1 MTVACPPVC
10 LLGGALPE
18 PAVGKHTGTKRGPGG
33 RVAAMNK
40 DDDELR
46 HFLGVNRRKD
56 YATADVVD
64 IGLLYMRV
72 FGNDKG
78 WSFFRG
84 TLIQPEVCWRVMRH
98 RTRGSP
104 PEVDPGRKGDV
115 GSQPP

>member
-1 MTVACPPVC
+1 MSQ
-10 LLGGALPE
+10 
-18 PAVGKHTGTKRGPGG
+18 
-33 RVAAMNK
+33 

-56 YATADVVD
+56 NATADIVE
-64 IGLLYMRV
+64 IGLVFMRV
-72 FGNDKG
+72 FGNGRG

-84 TLIQPEVCWRVMRH
+84 TLIPPEVCWRVMRC

-104 PEVDPGRKGDV
+104 PEIDPERKGDT

>member
-1 MTVACPPVC
+1 MS
-10 LLGGALPE
+10 
-18 PAVGKHTGTKRGPGG
+18 R
-33 RVAAMNK
+33 

-46 HFLGVNRRKD
+46 HFFGVNRRKD
-56 YATADVVD
+56 LATADIVE
-64 IGLLYMRV
+64 IGLLFMRV

-104 PEVDPGRKGDV
+104 PEVDAERKGGV
-115 GSQPP
+115 GSQAP

>member
-1 MTVACPPVC
+1 MA
-10 LLGGALPE
+10 
-18 PAVGKHTGTKRGPGG
+18 
-33 RVAAMNK
+33 N

-56 YATADVVD
+56 HATADIVD
-64 IGLLYMRV
+64 IGLLFMRV
-72 FGNDKG
+72 FGTDRG

-104 PEVDPGRKGDV
+104 PEIDPGRKGDA
-115 GSQPP
+115 GSEPR

>member
-1 MTVACPPVC
+1 MSQ
-10 LLGGALPE
+10 
-18 PAVGKHTGTKRGPGG
+18 
-33 RVAAMNK
+33 

-56 YATADVVD
+56 DATADIVA
-64 IGLLYMRV
+64 IGLIYMRV

-84 TLIQPEVCWRVMRH
+84 TLIQPEVCWRVMTR

-104 PEVDPGRKGDV
+104 PEVDPGRIGGV
-115 GSQPP
+115 GSGPL